1 MRRIREC
8 VSAPMAQTRAVA
20 LAFVAGF
27 VCAAPAFAQEFYRG
41 KTVNIFIGFA
51 AGGSYDYYGHLL
63 ARHLG
68 RHLPGNPNVVA
79 NSMPG
84 AGSLR
89 AANHLFAVAPKDGTA
104 LAIVTQTLPLE
115 EVLGNPGV
123 KYRSSEFN
131 WIGRA
136 TNVVDI
142 VMTWHTSK
150 TRNVEDLRRI
160 ETPIATTGGGSPT
173 DGFPRLLNALGGTKF
188 RMVSGYQGSAA
199 GMLAMERGE
208 TDASSTSWGTLQF
221 NKGEWL
227 RDKRVNLLLF
237 YMGERIAQGPDVPAA
252 GELGLTEE
260 GRQILKLYASGADV
274 GRSFIAPPGVPAE
287 RVAELRRAFD
297 RTMAD
302 PALRDEVKKANTDLA
317 PLPGEVMQTMVE
329 DILRSPSALVDRMKN
344 ILSNK

>member
-1 MRRIREC
+1 MRVMREFL
-8 VSAPMAQTRAVA
+8 SASVTRACAVA
-20 LAFVAGF
+20 FAFITGF
-27 VCAAPAFAQEFYRG
+27 VCTAPAVAQEFYRG

-68 RHLPGNPNVVA
+68 RNLPGNPAVVA

-123 KYRSSEFN
+123 KYRSTEFN

-150 TRNVEDLRRI
+150 TRNVDDLRRI

-221 NKGEWL
+221 SKGDWL

-237 YMGERIAQGPDVPAA
+237 YMGERIAEAPDVPAA
-252 GELGLTEE
+252 GELGLTKE
-260 GRQILKLYASGADV
+260 GRQILQLYASGADI
-274 GRSFIAPPGVPAE
+274 GRSFIAPPGVPAD

-302 PALRDEVKKANTDLA
+302 PALGEEVKKSNTDLA
-317 PLPGEVMQTMVE
+317 PLPGEAMQTMVE
-329 DILRSPSALVDRMKN
+329 DILKSPPALVDRMKD
-344 ILSNK
+344 ILASQ